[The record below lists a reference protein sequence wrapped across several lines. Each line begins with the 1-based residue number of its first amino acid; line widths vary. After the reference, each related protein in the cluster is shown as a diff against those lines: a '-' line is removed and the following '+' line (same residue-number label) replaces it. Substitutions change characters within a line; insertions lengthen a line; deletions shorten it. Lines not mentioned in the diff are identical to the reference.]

1 MLYEEFR
8 DKVFQAAKELGC
20 NAAETY
26 YAEGDEFSVNILDG
40 GLDRYVVSRNSA
52 LGLRVQLAGKN
63 GYAYTEALEDP
74 LTLAKR
80 AADNAKVIEN
90 EDEQPM
96 QGKRD
101 YVIVDAPENPLTAMD
116 DKQKIKLAMEL
127 EQAARSEDA
136 RVVRMG
142 YCMTATSGATI
153 RIDNTLGLSALREIR
168 SGYCVAGPIL
178 ADGSEKK
185 NAFAF
190 RSGKNA
196 ADIQSCAEEA
206 VKKAASQFGASSAA
220 TGKYK
225 IVLHPDA
232 AIEFFDAFS
241 SMFSADAAQKGL
253 SLLRGKENKRIGSEL
268 VTIIDDP
275 LYPDNPRAFDDEG
288 TPSVTKT
295 VVDRGVL
302 MTLLHNLKTAKKAGV
317 ESTSNAGKSGPG
329 SPIGVSP
336 SNFYIV
342 PGEKTPDELLLEMEE
357 GILITDLSG
366 LHAGVDPVSGEFS
379 LLAKGQMVENGRTVR
394 PVDQITIAGKFL
406 ALLNSVIAVGS
417 DLEFGIP
424 ADSRFGSP
432 SLLIGEVM
440 VSGK

>member
-8 DKVFQAAKELGC
+8 DKAFQIAKELGC
-20 NAAETY
+20 SAAETY
-26 YAEGDEFSVNILDG
+26 FQQGDEFSVNILEG
-40 GLDRYVVSRNSA
+40 ELDRYIVSKNSA
-52 LGLRVQLAGKN
+52 LGLRVQVSGKN

-74 LTLAKR
+74 EVLVKR
-80 AADNAKVIEN
+80 AIDNAKVIEN

-96 QGKRD
+96 QGKCE
-101 YVIVDAPENPLTAMD
+101 YVKVDIPENPLTGMD
-116 DKQKIKLAMEL
+116 EQQKIKLAKEL
-127 EQAARSEDA
+127 EQAAKSEDA
-136 RVVRMG
+136 RVLRMG
-142 YCMTATSGATI
+142 YCMTATSDAVI
-153 RIDNTLGLSALREIR
+153 RIDNTHGLSAQRQIR

-178 ADGSEKK
+178 SQDGEKK

-190 RSGKNA
+190 RSGKDA
-196 ADIQSCAEEA
+196 ADTQSLAEEA
-206 VKKAASQFGASSAA
+206 VRKAARQFGASSAA
-220 TGKYK
+220 PGKYK
-225 IVLHPDA
+225 IVLHADA
-232 AIEFFDAFS
+232 AIDFFESFS

-253 SLLRGKENKRIGSEL
+253 SLLKGKENKRIGSEL
-268 VTIIDDP
+268 ITIIDDP

-342 PGEKTPDELLLEMEE
+342 PGEKTPDELLSEMDN
-357 GILITDLSG
+357 GILVTDLSG

-379 LLAKGQMVENGRTVR
+379 LLAKGQMVENGKTVR
-394 PVDQITIAGKFL
+394 PVDQITVAGKFL
-406 ALLNSVIAVGS
+406 SLLESVRAVGS
-417 DLEFGIP
+417 DLQFGVP
-424 ADSRFGSP
+424 EDSRFGSP
-432 SLLIGEVM
+432 SLLIEEVM